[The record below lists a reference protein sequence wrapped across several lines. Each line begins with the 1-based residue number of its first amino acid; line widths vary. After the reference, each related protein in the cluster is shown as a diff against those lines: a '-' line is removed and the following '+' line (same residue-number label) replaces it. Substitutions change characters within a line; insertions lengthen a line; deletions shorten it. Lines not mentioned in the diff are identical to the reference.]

1 MIESLHIRG
10 FQKHRLLD
18 LQLDPR
24 VTTIIGKTGSGKS
37 SILRALKWV
46 CTNRPGG
53 DSFISWG
60 KDEATVR
67 LDMESLS
74 VIRKRGPGENIYRW
88 HNYAED
94 NRRYDAIGSGVPDDI
109 AKILNVGP
117 ENFSGQRD
125 DPFWLCK
132 TGGELAKELNA
143 VVNLDLIDSTL
154 ANIASELRKTRSEVS
169 VREEDLQTAEI
180 KRDSLSW
187 VVGAQ
192 VELESLEELQSTL
205 EETSQKRSRLSELS
219 SKVQQALQEKKEAST
234 KATEASKLISEMEGL
249 NKLSEKANKLKR
261 LMDQKY
267 SLDREIIQWEHNS
280 KKTKEKI
287 KKMFKGKCPICGS
300 AMKS

>member
-1 MIESLHIRG
+1 MIESLYIRG
-10 FQKHRLLD
+10 FQKHRRLD

-60 KDEATVR
+60 KDEVTVQID
-67 LDMESLS
+67 LETLS
-74 VIRKRGPGENIYRW
+74 VSRSRGPSENFYQW
-88 HNYAED
+88 NNYEQD
-94 NRRYDAIGSGVPDDI
+94 ERKYNAIGAGVPDDI

-143 VVNLDLIDSTL
+143 VVNLDLIDSTM
-154 ANIASELRKTRSEVS
+154 ANIASELKKTRSEIS
-169 VREEDLQTAEI
+169 VRGEDLQTAEI
-180 KRDSLSW
+180 KRNSLYW
-187 VVGAQ
+187 VVGAH
-192 VELESLEELQSTL
+192 VDLESLEKLQATL
-205 EETSQKRSRLSELS
+205 EETRQKRSRLSDLF
-219 SKVQQALQEKKEAST
+219 SKVQQTLQDKSKSSEEAI
-234 KATEASKLISEMEGL
+234 EAQKLIDEMKAWKEISCKV
-249 NKLSEKANKLKR
+249 NKLIN

-267 SLDREIIQWEHNS
+267 SLDREIIQWVYNS
-280 KKTKEKI
+280 KKAKEKI
-287 KKMFKGKCPICGS
+287 RKTFKGKCPICRS
-300 AMKS
+300 VMK